1 MSIKERLILME
12 ESEKRNSRNIYPGL
26 MEAERQRNVTTAAA
40 KGTPD
45 FLGCAP
51 QLQQIRGLD
60 TRRSPRVAQHR
71 LGG

>member
-1 MSIKERLILME
+1 MSIKERLMLME

-26 MEAERQRNVTTAAA
+26 IEAERQRHVTAIAA

-51 QLQQIRGLD
+51 NYSKFEGWTPEEVLVWLNID
-60 TRRSPRVAQHR
+60 
-71 LGG
+71 

>member
-40 KGTPD
+40 KGPPD

-51 QLQQIRGLD
+51 NYSKFEGWTPEEVLVWLNID
-60 TRRSPRVAQHR
+60 
-71 LGG
+71 